1 MEQPQL
7 RMIHRLGQ
15 VPETRALADGY
26 RLRKASLLDA
36 EPLGGLL
43 GAAFGDRW
51 DVDRVNEVLLV
62 NRDVATT
69 WVVETYEGEIV
80 ATASYQLMP
89 ERFPFSGWVHYVAA
103 DANHGGKG
111 LGRVVT
117 VQVVVE
123 AAAAGKRDIRLTTD
137 DFRLAAIQT
146 YLNLGFEPDM
156 WHESHPGRWAA
167 ILQELGHS

>member
-1 MEQPQL
+1 
-7 RMIHRLGQ
+7 
-15 VPETRALADGY
+15 
-26 RLRKASLLDA
+26 
-36 EPLGGLL
+36 
-43 GAAFGDRW
+43 
-51 DVDRVNEVLLV
+51 
-62 NRDVATT
+62 
-69 WVVETYEGEIV
+69 
-80 ATASYQLMP
+80 
-89 ERFPFSGWVHYVAA
+89 
-103 DANHGGKG
+103 
-111 LGRVVT
+111 T